1 MSTYFLAKNT
11 ATNKFFFG
19 DFNEKHKILNY
30 SPMFS
35 HLNEEIYSS
44 LVSNML
50 YGSGAIEK
58 IEMLNS
64 DKFIF
69 LIKQRELLTL
79 NTILE
84 KYPELYL

>member
-11 ATNKFFFG
+11 VTGKFFFG
-19 DFNEKHKILNY
+19 DFNEKQKILNY
-30 SPMFS
+30 SPMFNR
-35 HLNEEIYSS
+35 LNEEIYSAS
-44 LVSNML
+44 VNNTL

-69 LIKQRELLTL
+69 LIKQKEILTL
-79 NTILE
+79 NAILE